1 MLMDHVYTFTY
12 KDLVLADIYL
22 AKNDYSLDLK
32 SIPHYIKS
40 ESYEST
46 PPNCIKSVSYESTE
60 KHSIFAPNDNIA
72 EMVKNRGSTQKP
84 PGTFLKITT
93 ISSKLTRHIGWPLF
107 TLTKLVPMSYTIKNK
122 CIPGMVATCMT
133 KHGI

>member
-1 MLMDHVYTFTY
+1 MDYVYTFTY

-40 ESYEST
+40 VSYEST

-84 PGTFLKITT
+84 PGTFLR
-93 ISSKLTRHIGWPLF
+93 SQQRHP
-107 TLTKLVPMSYTIKNK
+107 N
-122 CIPGMVATCMT
+122 
-133 KHGI
+133 

>member
-40 ESYEST
+40 VSYEST
-46 PPNCIKSVSYESTE
+46 PPNCIKS
-60 KHSIFAPNDNIA
+60 
-72 EMVKNRGSTQKP
+72 
-84 PGTFLKITT
+84 
-93 ISSKLTRHIGWPLF
+93 
-107 TLTKLVPMSYTIKNK
+107 
-122 CIPGMVATCMT
+122 
-133 KHGI
+133 